1 MSTSHWIATI
11 FELLL
16 IVLIILGFLY
26 EPVIAK
32 WERKQ
37 GKKMLRAFKERKRYR
52 R

>member
-1 MSTSHWIATI
+1 MSTLHWIQTI

-26 EPVIAK
+26 EPLVAK
-32 WERKQ
+32 WEQ
-37 GKKMLRAFKERKRYR
+37 NQCKKMFRDFKERKRYR

>member
-32 WERKQ
+32 WEQKQ

>member
-32 WERKQ
+32 WEQKQ
-37 GKKMLRAFKERKRYR
+37 GEKMLRAFKERKRYR

>member
-1 MSTSHWIATI
+1 MSTSHWISTI

-37 GKKMLRAFKERKRYR
+37 GEKMLRAFKERKRYR